1 VNMAEELSLR
11 QAYGSALVELGAEN
25 ENIVVLDADL
35 SPSTMTDIFAAEF
48 PQRFFDCGIAEQ
60 NMMGIAAGLAASGKI
75 VFASTFAVF
84 AAGRAYDQLRM
95 SIAQPRLNVKIV
107 ATHGGITV
115 GEDGFS
121 HHAIEDLAL
130 VCSLPNFTV
139 VVPADA
145 IEARLA
151 VKAAA
156 AAPGPFYIRLA
167 RPKLPVV
174 YANDYSFVLGRA
186 VTVRGGA
193 DATLIAMGIMV
204 SRALEAADILAREG
218 IELRVVNMHTLK
230 PLDEGA
236 IVKAAKET
244 GAVLVA
250 EEHLLQGGLGSRVA
264 PVVAKNNPVPMSFL
278 TIQDRFTSSGKPE
291 ELLEQHGLTAANIA
305 KEIRQLVS
313 RKPKA

>member
-1 VNMAEELSLR
+1 MAEELSLR
-11 QAYGSALVELGAEN
+11 TAYGDTLVELGRGD
-25 ENIVVLDADL
+25 ENIAVLDADL
-35 SPSTMTDIFAAEF
+35 SPSTMTSLFQREF

-95 SIAQPRLNVKIV
+95 SIAQPRLNVKVV

-121 HHAIEDLAL
+121 HHSIEDLAL
-130 VCSLPNFTV
+130 MCSLPNFTV

-145 IEARLA
+145 FEVRQA
-151 VKAAA
+151 VRAAA
-156 AAPGPFYIRLA
+156 ATPGPFYIRLA
-167 RPKLPVV
+167 RPKFPVV
-174 YANDYSFVLGRA
+174 YPADYNFVLGRA
-186 VTVRGGA
+186 VTMRGGA
-193 DATLIAMGIMV
+193 DATVIAMGIMV
-204 SRALEAADILAREG
+204 SRALDAADILAREG
-218 IELRVVNMHTLK
+218 IELRVVNMQTLK

-236 IVKAAKET
+236 IVKAAEET
-244 GAVLVA
+244 GAILVA

-264 PVVAKNNPVPMSFL
+264 TVVAKNHPVPMSFL

-291 ELLEQHGLTAANIA
+291 ELLEQHGLTTENIA
-305 KEIRQLVS
+305 KEIRHLVS
-313 RKPKA
+313 SKPKA